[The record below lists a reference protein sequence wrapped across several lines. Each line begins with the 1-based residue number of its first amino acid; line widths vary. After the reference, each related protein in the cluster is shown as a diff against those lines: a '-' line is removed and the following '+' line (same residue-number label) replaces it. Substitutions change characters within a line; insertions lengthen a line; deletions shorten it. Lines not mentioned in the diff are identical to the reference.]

1 MRKVKFH
8 CRSQIDD
15 HIGEKN
21 SEKNAEENLSESK
34 NISEEAEANEEK
46 SSKDLV
52 SSSIENWEGE
62 FEDLLDIF
70 SRGFP
75 IEKKG

>member
-15 HIGEKN
+15 HIGEKK
-21 SEKNAEENLSESK
+21 SEKTTEENLSEFK
-34 NISEEAEANEEK
+34 NISEEAEANDEK
-46 SSKDLV
+46 SSKELV

-70 SRGFP
+70 NQVIPMER
-75 IEKKG
+75 KC